1 MIKFNMVR
9 SKNKTAYSQVQKL
22 QKTLAKQITEGINSS
37 PYKEMHTLE
46 MKIYDR
52 PVSRFLFKFFEV
64 GEESIPLKVKAVFT
78 RAGYEKG
85 KLGAKKYDFT
95 DNFSLSQL
103 NELREGKDL
112 VHKKGSFLN
121 RLVNTI
127 NKAVEE

>member
-9 SKNKTAYSQVQKL
+9 NKNKIACSHVLKM
-22 QKTLAKQITEGINSS
+22 QKTLAKQISEGINSS
-37 PYKEMHTLE
+37 PYKEMHMLE

-64 GEESIPLKVKAVFT
+64 SEDSIPLKVKAVFT
-78 RAGYEKG
+78 RADYQKG
-85 KLGAKKYDFT
+85 KLSAKKYNFT

-103 NELREGKDL
+103 NELKNGKDL
-112 VHKKGSFLN
+112 VHKKGTFLN

-127 NKAVEE
+127 NRAVEE